1 MNRKLK
7 NEIFRSYEKEMNFN
21 NRLEE
26 VKEGLSFTVKKKKPS
41 SMRKMIPILASASL
55 ICIVGVSSYF
65 AFSHGLSNNTKAD
78 TDYFDNEQAP
88 TMAQKQKEVA
98 FGENNEYCLVLDF
111 IVKSNDILFKD
122 KNTNLDMDKL
132 IVKENGKILE
142 HDNVMD
148 NQFTC
153 HVESIERHQ
162 ISFSY
167 LSYEGSFVIQNGVL
181 SL

>member
-26 VKEGLSFTVKKKKPS
+26 AKEGLSFTVKKKPS

-111 IVKSNDILFKD
+111 IVKSDDILFKD
-122 KNTNLDMDKL
+122 KNSNLDMEKL

-167 LSYEGSFVIQNGVL
+167 LSYEGSFVIQNGAL
-181 SL
+181 IL

>member
-26 VKEGLSFTVKKKKPS
+26 AKEGLSFTVKKKPS

-65 AFSHGLSNNTKAD
+65 AISHGLSNNTKAD

-88 TMAQKQKEVA
+88 TMAGKTKELI
-98 FGENNEYCLVLDF
+98 FGENNEYCLVLEF
-111 IVKSNDILFKD
+111 IEKNNDVLFKD
-122 KNTNLDMDKL
+122 KNTNMDKL

-142 HDNVMD
+142 HENVLD

-167 LSYEGSFVIQNGVL
+167 LSYERSFVIQSGAL
-181 SL
+181 IL